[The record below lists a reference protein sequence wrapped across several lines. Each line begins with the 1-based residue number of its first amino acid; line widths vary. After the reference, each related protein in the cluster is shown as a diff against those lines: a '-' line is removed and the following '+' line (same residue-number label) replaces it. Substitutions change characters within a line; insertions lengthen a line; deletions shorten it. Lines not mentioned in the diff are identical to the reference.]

1 VVFGPN
7 YSKFREARELI
18 ACGGGFSIHSGDD
31 LNTLLLRFLNDGAF
45 LSHAGK
51 EAGMYVYNNTGAS
64 EKIMHHLIATENA
77 SS

>member
-1 VVFGPN
+1 
-7 YSKFREARELI
+7 
-18 ACGGGFSIHSGDD
+18 
-31 LNTLLLRFLNDGAF
+31 LNDGAF